1 MCERNRTC
9 LPPTENEG
17 AWDGTCGAWWWA
29 VQCSSSHCVRQ
40 SRLVVDGK
48 GSVVEVAR
56 PLSCA
61 AVTIS
66 SKGTLTGMK
75 PLPTM
80 DSDWCS
86 GESTRQRV
94 FVPDGWT
101 AESGAYLA
109 RKRWARIQTRQIP
122 WYLLPSPLGF
132 SGTEKP

>member
-1 MCERNRTC
+1 MKV
-9 LPPTENEG
+9 L
-17 AWDGTCGAWWWA
+17 GTAPVAPGGL
-29 VQCSSSHCVRQ
+29 SSVPAAIASGRSQ
-40 SRLVVDGK
+40 LVVDGK

-122 WYLLPSPLGF
+122 W
-132 SGTEKP
+132 